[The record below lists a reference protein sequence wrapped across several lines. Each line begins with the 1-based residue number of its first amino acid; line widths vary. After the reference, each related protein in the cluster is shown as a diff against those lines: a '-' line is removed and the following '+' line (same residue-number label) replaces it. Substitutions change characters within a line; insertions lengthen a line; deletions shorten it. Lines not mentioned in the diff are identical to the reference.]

1 MIYQQHSAEAD
12 VPVTKEA
19 APPAGSSSCFC
30 SYAEAVATAVDSA
43 DLAAAT
49 AAASSGSCCFSA
61 AAATAVDSAETVAV
75 AAAAAVAAKDS

>member
-1 MIYQQHSAEAD
+1 MIYQQHSVEAD
-12 VPVTKEA
+12 VPVMKEA

-30 SYAEAVATAVDSA
+30 LYAEAVATTDLA
-43 DLAAAT
+43 DLAAVT

-61 AAATAVDSAETVAV
+61 AAVTAVDSAEAVAA